1 MATTASRQRYPHA
14 RTDALVGIAFVS
26 SIIFVWLIAWP
37 VFGPVKQKIHAGH
50 LPMLYLHIT
59 GGMCMLFAGAIALR
73 IGLTRDWFRW
83 HKPAGYT
90 YILGGSV
97 GAIAAFIRSFDTQHT
112 PGISTAALASV
123 WMAFTA
129 MAFRA
134 IKNRRID
141 QHRAWM
147 IRSYVAA
154 WTFVACRFWSR
165 AMPPE
170 LQGSVNDMIWA
181 TWVLPLFITE
191 ILLQW
196 HAGSRL
202 NRGQS

>member
-1 MATTASRQRYPHA
+1 MATASRQRYPHA
-14 RTDALVGIAFVS
+14 RTDALIGVALVS
-26 SIIFVWLIAWP
+26 SVIFVWLIAAP

-50 LPMLYLHIT
+50 LPLLYLHIA
-59 GGMCMLFAGAIALR
+59 GGTTMLFAGAIALR
-73 IGLTRDWFRW
+73 IGLTREWFRW

-90 YILGGSV
+90 YVAGGSIASIV
-97 GAIAAFIRSFDTQHT
+97 AIVRSFDTQHT
-112 PGISTAALASV
+112 PGIATGALAAV
-123 WMAFTA
+123 WLAYTA

-134 IKNRRID
+134 IRNRRID
-141 QHRAWM
+141 QHRTWM

-165 AMPPE
+165 AAPSE

-181 TWVLPLFITE
+181 TWVLPLFFTE

-202 NRGQS
+202 NRGHS